1 MMDYIPNIHLFS
13 LYNQYY
19 FYDANT
25 NAIMELPSEI
35 YGFLKDITEKKSVDV
50 RKEFE
55 SLNNHQKE
63 EIEYL
68 ISSGLL
74 SKNVTDCSLC
84 HPETEMLGD
93 YYKSNLSS
101 ITLQVTQN
109 CNLRCAYCIYSGSYV
124 NRTHNNKRMQL
135 ETAIKAVD
143 FLYRHSS
150 QSHII
155 SIGFYGGEPLLE
167 FDLIQKVVDYAEGLF
182 KGKSLQFLMTTNA
195 TLLSVEK
202 ARYLRE
208 HKFHLTIS
216 LDGPQSIHNKNRIF
230 AGSNKGSF
238 QVIMNNLKKIKED
251 DPQALKDISFN
262 AVIDMNQDT
271 SCSNEF
277 FLHYDL
283 VKEMDVGGNYVDSSN
298 KKDQAPSAPPQFYID
313 TYYELFKLYLFQC
326 TDIFSAYAP
335 KLYSFEISAMK
346 RNMLERT
353 VLHNACTTPGGQC
366 LPGIQRFFVDVDGLF
381 YPCER
386 VNESA
391 NDFVIGDI
399 ENGFDVEKAKKLLN
413 VALITENECKNC
425 WCSKLCNQCISK
437 AEENGKL
444 SRKMR
449 LSNCQDTK
457 IAVEDMM
464 KNYIVL
470 RKHGCRFEEYER
482 KDL

>member
-1 MMDYIPNIHLFS
+1 MSIYAYHIP
-13 LYNQYY
+13 
-19 FYDANT
+19 
-25 NAIMELPSEI
+25 
-35 YGFLKDITEKKSVDV
+35 
-50 RKEFE
+50 
-55 SLNNHQKE
+55 
-63 EIEYL
+63 
-68 ISSGLL
+68 
-74 SKNVTDCSLC
+74 
-84 HPETEMLGD
+84 
-93 YYKSNLSS
+93 
-101 ITLQVTQN
+101 
-109 CNLRCAYCIYSGSYV
+109 
-124 NRTHNNKRMQL
+124 
-135 ETAIKAVD
+135 
-143 FLYRHSS
+143 
-150 QSHII
+150 
-155 SIGFYGGEPLLE
+155 
-167 FDLIQKVVDYAEGLF
+167 
-182 KGKSLQFLMTTNA
+182 
-195 TLLSVEK
+195 
-202 ARYLRE
+202 
-208 HKFHLTIS
+208 
-216 LDGPQSIHNKNRIF
+216 
-230 AGSNKGSF
+230 
-238 QVIMNNLKKIKED
+238 KIKED

-298 KKDQAPSAPPQFYID
+298 KKDQTPSAPPQFYID

-326 TDIFSAYAP
+326 TDIFSSYAP

-391 NDFVIGDI
+391 DDFVIGDI
-399 ENGFDVEKAKKLLN
+399 ENGFNVEKAKKLLN

-425 WCSKLCNQCISK
+425 WCCKLCNQCISK
-437 AEENGKL
+437 AEESGKL

-482 KDL
+482 KG

>member
-25 NAIMELPSEI
+25 NAIMEVPSEI
-35 YGFLKDITEKKSVDV
+35 YIFLKNIIEKRDVDV

-55 SLNNHQKE
+55 SLGDYQKE

-74 SKNVTDCSLC
+74 SKSVTDCSLC
-84 HPETEMLGD
+84 HPETEMLCD

-208 HKFHLTIS
+208 HTFHLTIS

-298 KKDQAPSAPPQFYID
+298 KKDQTPSAPPQFYID
-313 TYYELFKLYLFQC
+313 T
-326 TDIFSAYAP
+326 
-335 KLYSFEISAMK
+335 
-346 RNMLERT
+346 
-353 VLHNACTTPGGQC
+353 
-366 LPGIQRFFVDVDGLF
+366 
-381 YPCER
+381 
-386 VNESA
+386 
-391 NDFVIGDI
+391 
-399 ENGFDVEKAKKLLN
+399 
-413 VALITENECKNC
+413 
-425 WCSKLCNQCISK
+425 
-437 AEENGKL
+437 
-444 SRKMR
+444 
-449 LSNCQDTK
+449 
-457 IAVEDMM
+457 
-464 KNYIVL
+464 
-470 RKHGCRFEEYER
+470 
-482 KDL
+482 

>member
-143 FLYRHSS
+143 FLYQHSS

-155 SIGFYGGEPLLE
+155 SIGFYGGEP
-167 FDLIQKVVDYAEGLF
+167 
-182 KGKSLQFLMTTNA
+182 
-195 TLLSVEK
+195 
-202 ARYLRE
+202 
-208 HKFHLTIS
+208 
-216 LDGPQSIHNKNRIF
+216 
-230 AGSNKGSF
+230 
-238 QVIMNNLKKIKED
+238 
-251 DPQALKDISFN
+251 
-262 AVIDMNQDT
+262 
-271 SCSNEF
+271 C
-277 FLHYDL
+277 
-283 VKEMDVGGNYVDSSN
+283 
-298 KKDQAPSAPPQFYID
+298 
-313 TYYELFKLYLFQC
+313 
-326 TDIFSAYAP
+326 
-335 KLYSFEISAMK
+335 
-346 RNMLERT
+346 
-353 VLHNACTTPGGQC
+353 
-366 LPGIQRFFVDVDGLF
+366 
-381 YPCER
+381 
-386 VNESA
+386 
-391 NDFVIGDI
+391 
-399 ENGFDVEKAKKLLN
+399 
-413 VALITENECKNC
+413 
-425 WCSKLCNQCISK
+425 
-437 AEENGKL
+437 
-444 SRKMR
+444 
-449 LSNCQDTK
+449 
-457 IAVEDMM
+457 
-464 KNYIVL
+464 
-470 RKHGCRFEEYER
+470 
-482 KDL
+482 